1 MKRRCVEGY
10 NGVVW
15 FYNSIVVSIELKKK
29 LGLNGVRVWCGL
41 SKGAD
46 MRFDWSKKN
55 DTRTI

>member
-29 LGLNGVRVWCGL
+29 LGLNGVRAWCGL

-46 MRFDWSKKN
+46 MRFDDWSKNAK
-55 DTRTI
+55 